1 MNHASFGNAD
11 GIHGLKN
18 QGGGNQLSIAQQKVN
33 QTKMQMEMN
42 VQKMIQNQDEL
53 GDIENRAGELK
64 NIAFNMKNSA
74 D

>member
-1 MNHASFGNAD
+1 
-11 GIHGLKN
+11 
-18 QGGGNQLSIAQQKVN
+18 
-33 QTKMQMEMN
+33 MN
-42 VQKMIQNQDEL
+42 VQKMISNQDEL